1 MFFSRKSMHAGY
13 TCLTSTITSY
23 RRRAQ
28 SWSNCANQCVY
39 FSRALISIVRDGP
52 WPFPLVVQVTQ
63 NSTVSTCT
71 YTPRSDFLVTKNSLP
86 RLLIE
91 VNSMSPDKDP
101 EDFFCMLVQGACIVR
116 FANLFI
122 DAYSANKNFILVA
135 IFIRHDGH
143 VDRCL
148 LFQSHT
154 PLPTPTNEVCVHA
167 LIIKPIKPI
176 C

>member
-1 MFFSRKSMHAGY
+1 MRAGY

-28 SWSNCANQCVY
+28 SGSNCANQCVY
-39 FSRALISIVRDGP
+39 SSRALISIIRDGP
-52 WPFPLVVQVTQ
+52 WPFPLVVQVSQ

-91 VNSMSPDKDP
+91 VNSTSSDKHP
-101 EDFFCMLVQGACIVR
+101 EDLFHMLVQGACIVR

-122 DAYSANKNFILVA
+122 NAYSANNNFILIA
-135 IFIRHDGH
+135 IFIRHDCH
-143 VDRCL
+143 ADRYL

-154 PLPTPTNEVCVHA
+154 PSPTPTDMVCVHA
-167 LIIKPIKPI
+167 LIIKSIKPI